1 MSVLV
6 NAKSNS
12 HRKTRHV
19 ESGGTG
25 QLSSCTL
32 PGEVSIVRATE
43 KSAEAIVAMMP
54 LKGGGAKGQ
63 RTGNATMDKLVKE
76 AHWDGAIAETTGEG
90 NSLREPASRWCQNG
104 GSVATKLVPTVVSET
119 EDEHVRR
126 A

>member
-12 HRKTRHV
+12 HLKTRHV

-43 KSAEAIVAMMP
+43 KSAEAIVAKIP
-54 LKGGGAKGQ
+54 LKGGGAKG
-63 RTGNATMDKLVKE
+63 
-76 AHWDGAIAETTGEG
+76 
-90 NSLREPASRWCQNG
+90 
-104 GSVATKLVPTVVSET
+104 
-119 EDEHVRR
+119 
-126 A
+126 